1 MSASLTPWMGVVVGG
16 AANTPQSLQ
25 SLLLAATNPPR
36 AGLGNVL
43 KACYISIQADPSGG
57 GTKYYIGPSTMS
69 TTDYGVQLVA
79 LGIWNPPSSSMN
91 LYRLD
96 QIYLE
101 SDGSEARWYVS
112 FITK

>member
-16 AANTPQSLQ
+16 SANTPQSLQ
-25 SLLLAATNPPR
+25 TLLLAAGVPPR

-43 KACYISIQADPSGG
+43 KACYVSIQADPLGG
-57 GTKYYIGPSTMS
+57 GAKYYIGPSSMS
-69 TTDYGVQLVA
+69 TTDYGIQLIAFQV
-79 LGIWNPPSSSMN
+79 WNPPSSSFN

-101 SDGSEARWYVS
+101 SDTSSARWYVA